1 MSKMKLLHVITSM
14 HPKTGG
20 PCQGIRNLN
29 PYLTKSGFEVE
40 VVTLDEESIDYT
52 DEFHVV
58 KLGKGITPYLYH
70 PKLYEW
76 LVQHLSNYDVVSVHG
91 IWQYHNYA
99 VYKAIRNLK
108 KQNKQVPKVVIMP
121 HGMLDPY
128 FQQSSSRL
136 FKSWRNELVWRM
148 TEARAINAADALLFT
163 CEEEMELA
171 KHTFKGYHPQ
181 KEINVEYGIQF
192 PEPYFPAMKEAF
204 YLTCPNLGEH
214 PYWLFLSR
222 IHPKKGIDVL
232 IKAYL
237 QLALKYPHLPHLVIA
252 GATDDK
258 YAKQMIQLANNH
270 SQIHFSGMLKGDAKW
285 GAFYHCDAFVLPSH
299 QENFGIAVAEAMA
312 CKKTVVIT
320 KYINIWQEINQ
331 GGGCVLFNNN
341 DLNSVYTT
349 LENLSK
355 MSQSQLEL
363 IGNNAYEIFMEHFY
377 IEKTA
382 KRFAQ
387 ALDTL
392 IH

>member
-1 MSKMKLLHVITSM
+1 MKLLRVITSM
-14 HPKTGG
+14 RPELGG
-20 PCQGIRNLN
+20 PCHGIRNLN
-29 PYLTKSGFEVE
+29 PYLKNKGFKID
-40 VVTLDEESIDYT
+40 VVTFDDNNSDYE
-52 DEFHVV
+52 DDFKVF
-58 KLGKGITPYLYH
+58 KLGKGKSHFYYQPQFH
-70 PKLYEW
+70 HW
-76 LVQHLSNYDVVSVHG
+76 LLSHIENYDLIIVHG

-108 KQNKQVPKVVIMP
+108 KDGKQVPKVVIMP

-128 FQQSSSRL
+128 FQKTPSRI
-136 FKSWRNELVWRM
+136 FKSWRNEIVWRM
-148 TEARAINAADALLFT
+148 TEARAINAADAILFT
-163 CEEEMELA
+163 CEEEKELA
-171 KHTFKGYHPQ
+171 RHTFKGYYPK

-192 PEPYFPAMKEAF
+192 PQAYVPAMKEAF
-204 YLTCPNLGEH
+204 YLTCPILGEH

-237 QLALKYPHLPHLVIA
+237 QLALKFPHLPHLVIA
-252 GATDDK
+252 GSLDYK
-258 YAKQMIQLANNH
+258 YAMKMIQLANNH
-270 SQIHFSGMLKGDAKW
+270 PQIHFSGMLKGDAKW

-320 KYINIWQEINQ
+320 KHINIWQEINQ
-331 GGGCVLFNNN
+331 GGGCILFADN
-341 DLNSVYTT
+341 DVDSIYTT
-349 LENLSK
+349 LENLGK

-382 KRFAQ
+382 IRFAQ
-387 ALDTL
+387 ALNSL